1 MMRVDML
8 RGLALLLVLTAGAGA
23 QAPVTITV
31 DLQHRLGAWR
41 PITAW
46 FGYDEANYTTAPHG
60 RELLREL
67 HEAYPVPVYVRAH
80 HLLTSGDGKP
90 ELKWSSTNVYTV
102 DANGKPVYDFKIL
115 DQIFD
120 AYRDAGVRPMV
131 ELGFMPEAMTS
142 GTGPYEVPYPH
153 TLDGSVG
160 SPPKDY
166 AAWGELCRVFV
177 AHMVARYGR
186 EATAQWYWEVW
197 NEPNIAYWHGTE
209 AEYEKLYDYAVAG
222 VRAAL
227 PEARVGGP
235 ATTGPRGAKAAEF
248 LEAFLRHVA
257 EGKSAANG
265 GVVPLDF
272 ISFHVK
278 GQPKVV
284 EGHVQMGLDK
294 ELGDADKGFAIVASF
309 PQFSKL
315 PIILSEA
322 DPEGCAACSAKEQ
335 PANNYRNG
343 PLYPVYTAA
352 AMKAIFELADRRR
365 VNLLGMLTWSF
376 EFEDKDYFQGFR
388 TLATNGVDKPVLNV
402 FRMAGKMGLDG
413 KAERVGTTSSGQVG
427 LDSMMVD
434 GVRRTPDV
442 DAMATAGQ
450 RSAAVMVWNYQDDD
464 VPAAAAEVELQVKGL
479 SAGVRRVGV
488 EHFRI
493 DEAHSNAYTAWK
505 AMGSPQQPTAA
516 QVVMLKKAGQ
526 LQGLVP
532 KASVAVKDG
541 AVKLPFALPRQGTS
555 LLVLSW

>member
-1 MMRVDML
+1 ML
-8 RGLALLLVLTAGAGA
+8 RGLALLLVLTAGVGA

-31 DLQHRLGAWR
+31 DLQHPVGAWK
-41 PITAW
+41 PVTSW
-46 FGYDEANYTTAPHG
+46 FGYDEANYTTAVHG
-60 RELLREL
+60 RELLHEL

-80 HLLTSGDGKP
+80 HLLTSGDGVP

-102 DANGKPVYDFKIL
+102 DANGKPVYDFKVL

-131 ELGFMPEAMTS
+131 EFGFMPEALAS
-142 GTGPYEVPYPH
+142 GTGPYEVHYPH
-153 TLDGSVG
+153 TLDGSVQ

-166 AAWGELCRVFV
+166 AAWGELCRVFT

-235 ATTGPRGAKAAEF
+235 ATTGPLGEKAAEF

-257 EGKSAANG
+257 QGESLANG
-265 GVVPLDF
+265 GPIPLDF

-284 EGHVQMGLDK
+284 NGHVQMGLDK
-294 ELGDADKGFAIVASF
+294 ELGDTDKGFGIVAGF
-309 PQFSKL
+309 PQFRGL

-322 DPEGCAACSAKEQ
+322 DPEGCAACSAREQ
-335 PANNYRNG
+335 PANSYRNG

-352 AMKAIFELADRRR
+352 AIKGLFELQDRHQ
-365 VNLLGMLTWSF
+365 VNLLGMVTWSF
-376 EFEDKDYFQGFR
+376 EFEGKDYFQGFR

-413 KAERVGTTSSGQVG
+413 DVQRIATMSSGEVA
-427 LDSMMVD
+427 LDSILAA
-434 GVRRTPDV
+434 GVRQGPDV
-442 DAMATAGQ
+442 DALATAGK
-450 RSAAVMVWNYQDDD
+450 RSAAVLVWNYHDDD
-464 VPAAAAEVELQVKGL
+464 VAAGAAGVELHVEGL
-479 SAGVRRVGV
+479 PASVRSVRVQ
-488 EHFRI
+488 HFRI
-493 DEAHSNAYTAWK
+493 DETHSNAYTAWK
-505 AMGSPQQPTAA
+505 AMGAPQQPTAA
-516 QVVMLKKAGQ
+516 QIAALKKAGQ
-526 LQGLVP
+526 LEELTPAATV
-532 KASVAVKDG
+532 VAKKGTVM
-541 AVKLPFALPRQGTS
+541 LPFSLPRQATS
-555 LLVLSW
+555 LVLLSW